1 MRRWILIMLLL
12 VYPFQVALA
21 VADRCCVT
29 TPAGLTHHVA
39 AGKDGFTAQPAFVV
53 DDGAALLADPHCAA
67 CTLGHSVG
75 LPSEAPAF
83 PGAAPRSGTAAA
95 VSTILAP
102 PPPARP
108 ERPKWP
114 VAPN

>member
-53 DDGAALLADPHCAA
+53 DDGAALLA
-67 CTLGHSVG
+67 G
-75 LPSEAPAF
+75 
-83 PGAAPRSGTAAA
+83 
-95 VSTILAP
+95 
-102 PPPARP
+102 
-108 ERPKWP
+108 
-114 VAPN
+114 